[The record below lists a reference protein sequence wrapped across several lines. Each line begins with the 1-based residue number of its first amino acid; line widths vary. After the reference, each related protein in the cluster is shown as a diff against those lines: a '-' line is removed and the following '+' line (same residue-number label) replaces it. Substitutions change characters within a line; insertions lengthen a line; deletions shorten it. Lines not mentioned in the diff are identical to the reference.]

1 MSASQDFPTGGRG
14 WEAPEFA
21 AGTPS
26 AGELSP
32 ERGHDPDDELDAEAR
47 SDVALA
53 AGEPSS
59 EAVTHHL
66 PSANASPSL
75 AGSDADAALRLANE
89 VRPLLGRQG
98 FGDQRIDELAQS
110 YIGQNIGETAEQF
123 LLWAQA
129 EGPLRQPWEPLI

>member
-1 MSASQDFPTGGRG
+1 MSASQDFPTDGRG

-21 AGTPS
+21 AGTPC
-26 AGELSP
+26 ADHPSP
-32 ERGHDPDDELDAEAR
+32 QRGHEPDEELDAEPR
-47 SDVALA
+47 TDIALA
-53 AGEPSS
+53 AGDPSS

-110 YIGQNIGETAEQF
+110 FIGQNIGETTEQF
-123 LLWAQA
+123 LAWAQA